1 MKALLC
7 LLAAPLLYAQ
17 QESLRYSINWPSG
30 LSLGEATLTGT
41 VTPGGGNFNLLLE
54 ALVPGF
60 PIRDE
65 YTSKTGP
72 QFCSTQFTKA
82 SLHGTRKTSETSEF
96 DASRSVVVRQTEK
109 GGKSEIPFA
118 SPCPKDALA
127 FLFFLREE
135 LKAGR
140 LPGAQTIYFGAA
152 YQLRIQYAGA
162 DSINLGGKREECDRL
177 SATVKGPASE
187 VAFQILLGRD
197 PARTPL
203 AVRVPFAMG
212 TFSMELMRE

>member
-7 LLAAPLLYAQ
+7 LLAAPWLWAQ
-17 QESLRYSINWPSG
+17 QESLHYSINWPSG
-30 LSLGEATLTGT
+30 LSLGEATLSGT
-41 VTPGGGNFNLLLE
+41 ATAGGGSFNLVLE
-54 ALVPGF
+54 AAVPGF

-72 QFCSTQFTKA
+72 QFCSIQFTKA
-82 SLHGTRKTSETSEF
+82 SVHGTRKAAETSEF
-96 DASRSVVVRQTEK
+96 DSSRNVVVRQTEQ
-109 GGKSEIPFA
+109 GGKSEMPFA
-118 SPCPKDALA
+118 GPCPKDALA
-127 FLFFLREE
+127 FLYFVREE

-140 LPGAQTIYFGAA
+140 LAGGQTIYFGAA
-152 YQLRIQYAGA
+152 YQLRLQFAGA
-162 DSINLGGKREECDRL
+162 DSITLNGKREECDRL

-187 VAFQILLGRD
+187 VAFEILFGRD

-212 TFSMELMRE
+212 TFSMELIRE